1 MRTTLLAGVVLLLT
15 PAITGG
21 QAAPDR
27 LTLDLYWEYE
37 SVSDPQLSP
46 DGRRIIYTRQ
56 SFDRLNDRRQSA
68 LWIMNADG
76 SKNRFLSEGSQAR
89 WSPSGDRIAYAAPGK
104 PRGTQIF
111 VRWMDDEG
119 AVSQITDVEESPI
132 GLAWS
137 PDGTQIAFGMMVEE
151 KHTWPIKMPRAPEGA
166 KWVEAP
172 RIVER
177 MKFRQD
183 RVGFTDTGYAHVF
196 VVPASGGTA
205 RQLTNGDY
213 DDVNPFGGDGRTL
226 EWTRDGKS
234 ILFTAVRGEDAE
246 YRWRE
251 SDIYAVDVGSG
262 SLRQITTRR
271 GPDNVPVVSP
281 DGKSLAYTGFDWT
294 KDTWIDTKIYVANVD
309 GSNPR
314 LVSGDWDRSPSDLM
328 WAPDGSG
335 VYFNAQDQGT
345 ENLYFLPLTGPQS
358 GKVQPVT
365 RGVHMLSVSDIA
377 ADGTAVG
384 VRTSFHQPPDVVR
397 LDIRKPAEIA
407 QLTAVNEDILAGK
420 KLGNVEEVWFTAPD
434 GWKVQ
439 GWYITPPDF
448 DPARKYPMQLHIHG
462 GPHGMYNVGFNYAW
476 QEHAAN
482 GYVVL
487 YTNPRG
493 STGYGSKFGN
503 GIMRAYPGKD
513 FDDLMAGVDAVVQ
526 KGFVDTQNLFVT
538 GCSGGGVLTA
548 WVVGHTDRFAAA
560 SSNCTI
566 VDWISFMG
574 TMDMSWGNSG
584 VIRNFEKQPW
594 EDPEEYLR
602 RSPLMY
608 VGNVKTPTMLMT
620 GELDLRTPMAQAE
633 QFYRALKLR
642 KIPTALVRFNNEWHG
657 TSSTPSNFLRTQ
669 LLLRYWFEKHRRPS
683 STSTSASGR

>member
-1 MRTTLLAGVVLLLT
+1 MTTFAAAVLLLVPGVLIGQGT
-15 PAITGG
+15 P
-21 QAAPDR
+21 DL
-27 LTLDLYWEYE
+27 LTLEQYWDYE
-37 SVSDPQLSP
+37 SVADPQISP
-46 DGRRIIYTRQ
+46 DGRHIIYTRQ
-56 SFDRLNDRRQSA
+56 SFDKVNDRRQSA
-68 LWIMNADG
+68 LWIMSADG
-76 SKNRFLSEGSQAR
+76 TRDRFLAEGSNAR
-89 WSPSGDRIAYAAPGK
+89 WSPSGDRIAYTSQGK
-104 PRGTQIF
+104 PRGTQVF
-111 VRWMDDEG
+111 VRWMDAEG
-119 AVSQITDVEESPI
+119 AVSQITQVEKPPI

-137 PDGTQIAFGMMVEE
+137 PDGKQIAFAMLVEE
-151 KHTWPIKMPRAPEGA
+151 KNTWPITMPRPPEGA
-166 KWVEAP
+166 RWVEAP

-183 RVGFTDTGYAHVF
+183 RVGFTDTGYSHVF
-196 VVPASGGTA
+196 VVPAGGGTA
-205 RQLTNGDY
+205 RQLTHGEF
-213 DDVNPFGGDGRTL
+213 DDVNPFGGGRAL

-234 ILFTAVRGEDAE
+234 ILFSAVRGDDAE

-251 SDIYAVDVGSG
+251 SDIYAVDVASG
-262 SLRQITTRR
+262 TLRQLTTRR
-271 GPDNVPVVSP
+271 GPDDLPVVSP
-281 DGKSLAYTGFDWT
+281 DGRTIAYTGFDWT
-294 KDTWIDTKIYVANVD
+294 TDTWIDSKVYVANID

-314 LVSGDWDRSPSDLM
+314 LVSGDWDRSPSDLT
-328 WAPDGSG
+328 WAPDGAG
-335 VYFNAQDQGT
+335 LYFNAQDRGT
-345 ENLYFLPLTGPQS
+345 ENLYFVPLSGAQA

-365 RGVHMLSVSDIA
+365 TGVHMLSVSDIA
-377 ADGTAVG
+377 ADGTAVA
-384 VRTSFHQPPDVVR
+384 VRSSFHQPPDVVR
-397 LDIRKPAEIA
+397 FDVKKPAA
-407 QLTAVNEDILAGK
+407 LTQLTAVNDDILAGK
-420 KLGNVEEVWFTAPD
+420 TLGKVEEIWFTSPD

-448 DPARKYPMQLHIHG
+448 NPSRKYPMQLHIHG

-476 QEHAAN
+476 QEHAAK
-482 GYVVL
+482 GYVVV

-493 STGYGSKFGN
+493 STSYGSKFGN

-526 KGFVDTQNLFVT
+526 KGFIDTQNMFVT

-584 VIRNFEKQPW
+584 VIRNFDKQPW
-594 EDPEEYLR
+594 EDPDEYLR
-602 RSPLMY
+602 RSPLMF

-620 GELDLRTPMAQAE
+620 GELDLRTPIAQAE

-642 KIPTALVRFNNEWHG
+642 RVPTALVRFNNEWHG

-669 LLLRYWFEKHRRPS
+669 LLLRHWFEKHRRPS

>member
-1 MRTTLLAGVVLLLT
+1 MRTMSVAAAALLLVPT
-15 PAITGG
+15 VLTGQG
-21 QAAPDR
+21 TPDR

-37 SVSDPQLSP
+37 SVSDPQISP
-46 DGRRIIYTRQ
+46 DGRQIIYTRQ
-56 SFDRLNDRRQSA
+56 SFDKVNDRRQSS
-68 LWIMNADG
+68 LWIMSADG
-76 SKNRFLSEGSQAR
+76 TRDRFLVEGSNAR
-89 WSPSGDRIAYAAPGK
+89 WSPTGDRIAYTAQGK
-104 PRGTQIF
+104 PRGTQVF
-111 VRWMDDEG
+111 VRWMDAEG
-119 AVSQITDVEESPI
+119 AVSQITQVEKSPM
-132 GLAWS
+132 GVSWS
-137 PDGTQIAFGMMVEE
+137 PDGKQIAFAMLVEE
-151 KHTWPIKMPRAPEGA
+151 KNTWPIKMPRAPEGA
-166 KWVEAP
+166 KWIEAP

-183 RVGFTDTGYAHVF
+183 RVGFTDTGYSHVF

-205 RQLTNGDY
+205 RQLTHGDF
-213 DDVNPFGGDGRTL
+213 DDVNPFGTGRSL
-226 EWTRDGKS
+226 EWTRDGKN
-234 ILFTAVRGEDAE
+234 ILFSAVRGDDAE

-251 SDIYAVDVGSG
+251 SDIYAVDVASG
-262 SLRQITTRR
+262 SLRQLTTRR
-271 GPDNVPVVSP
+271 GPDDLPVVSP
-281 DGKSLAYTGFDWT
+281 DGKTIAYTGFDWT
-294 KDTWIDTKIYVANVD
+294 KDTWIDSKIYLASMD

-314 LVSGDWDRSPSDLM
+314 LVSGDWDRSPSDLT

-335 VYFNAQDQGT
+335 LYFNAQDQGT
-345 ENLYFLPLTGPQS
+345 ENLYFLSLTGTQAAT
-358 GKVQPVT
+358 VQPVT
-365 RGVHMLSVSDIA
+365 QGVHMLSVSDIA
-377 ADGTAVG
+377 ANGTAVG
-384 VRTSFHQPPDVVR
+384 VRSSFHQPPDVVR
-397 LDIRKPAEIA
+397 LDVKKPAAIT
-407 QLTAVNEDILAGK
+407 QLTAVNDDILAGK
-420 KLGNVEEVWFTAPD
+420 KLGKVEEIWFTSPD

-448 DPARKYPMQLHIHG
+448 DPSRKYPMQLHIHG
-462 GPHGMYNVGFNYAW
+462 GPHSMYNVGFNYAW

-526 KGFVDTQNLFVT
+526 KGFVDTRNMFVT

-602 RSPLMY
+602 RSPLMF
-608 VGNVKTPTMLMT
+608 VGNVKTPTLLMT
-620 GELDLRTPMAQAE
+620 GELDLRTPIAQAE

-642 KIPTALVRFNNEWHG
+642 RVPTALVRFNNEWHG

-669 LLLRYWFEKHRRPS
+669 LLLRHWFEKHRRPS
-683 STSTSASGR
+683 STSTSASGQ

>member
-1 MRTTLLAGVVLLLT
+1 MRTMSLAAAALLLLPT
-15 PAITGG
+15 VLTGQG
-21 QAAPDR
+21 SPDR
-27 LTLDLYWEYE
+27 LTLDLYWEFE
-37 SVSDPQLSP
+37 SVSDPQISP
-46 DGRRIIYTRQ
+46 DGRQIIYTRQ
-56 SFDRLNDRRQSA
+56 SFDKVNDRRQSA
-68 LWIMNADG
+68 LWIVSADG
-76 SKNRFLSEGSQAR
+76 TKDRFLGEGSNAR
-89 WSPSGDRIAYAAPGK
+89 WSPTGDRIAYTAPGK
-104 PRGTQIF
+104 PRGTQVF
-111 VRWMDDEG
+111 VRWMDAEG
-119 AVSQITDVEESPI
+119 AVSQITQVEKSPT
-132 GLAWS
+132 GVSWS
-137 PDGTQIAFGMMVEE
+137 PDGKQIAFAMLVEE
-151 KHTWPIKMPRAPEGA
+151 KNSWPIKMPRAPEGA

-183 RVGFTDTGYAHVF
+183 RVGFTDTGYSHVF

-205 RQLTNGDY
+205 RQLTNGDF
-213 DDVNPFGGDGRTL
+213 DDVNPFGTGRSL

-234 ILFTAVRGEDAE
+234 ILFSAVRGDDAE

-251 SDIYAVDVGSG
+251 SDIYAVDVASG
-262 SLRQITTRR
+262 TLRQLTTRR
-271 GPDNVPVVSP
+271 GPDDLPVVSP
-281 DGKSLAYTGFDWT
+281 DGKSIAYTGFDWT
-294 KDTWIDTKIYVANVD
+294 TDTWIDSKLYVANID

-314 LVSGDWDRSPSDLM
+314 LVSGDWDRSPGDVT

-335 VYFNAQDQGT
+335 LYFNAQDQGS
-345 ENLYFLPLTGPQS
+345 ENLHFLPLSGPQA
-358 GKVQPVT
+358 GTAQPVT
-365 RGVHMLSVSDIA
+365 QGVHMLSVSDIA
-377 ADGTAVG
+377 ASGTAVG
-384 VRTSFHQPPDVVR
+384 VRSSFHQPPDVVR
-397 LDIRKPAEIA
+397 FDVKKPTAIT

-420 KLGNVEEVWFTAPD
+420 KLGKVEEIWFTSPD

-448 DPARKYPMQLHIHG
+448 DPSRKYPMQLHIHG
-462 GPHGMYNVGFNYAW
+462 GPHSMYNVGFNYAW

-526 KGFVDTQNLFVT
+526 KGFVDTRNMFVT

-594 EDPEEYLR
+594 EDPDEYLR
-602 RSPLMY
+602 RSPLMF

-620 GELDLRTPMAQAE
+620 GELDLRTPIAQAE

-642 KIPTALVRFNNEWHG
+642 RVPTALVRFNNEWHG

-669 LLLRYWFEKHRRPS
+669 LLLRHWFEKHRRPS
-683 STSTSASGR
+683 STSTSASGQ

>member
-1 MRTTLLAGVVLLLT
+1 MRTLPFAAAVLLLVPT
-15 PAITGG
+15 VLTG
-21 QAAPDR
+21 QASPDR
-27 LTLDLYWEYE
+27 LTLDSYWEYE
-37 SVSDPQLSP
+37 TVSDPQISP
-46 DGRRIIYTRQ
+46 DGRHIIYTRQ
-56 SFDRLNDRRQSA
+56 SFDKVNDRRQST
-68 LWIMNADG
+68 LWIMSADG
-76 SKNRFLSEGSQAR
+76 TRDRFLVEGSNAR
-89 WSPSGDRIAYAAPGK
+89 WSPSGDRIVYTAPGK
-104 PRGTQIF
+104 PRGTQVF
-111 VRWMDDEG
+111 VRWMDAEG
-119 AVSQITDVEESPI
+119 AVSQITQVEKSPL
-132 GLAWS
+132 GASWS
-137 PDGTQIAFGMMVEE
+137 PDGKQIAFAMLVEE
-151 KHTWPIKMPRAPEGA
+151 KNSWPIKMPRAPEGA
-166 KWVEAP
+166 HWVEAP

-183 RVGFTDTGYAHVF
+183 RVGFTDTGYSHVF
-196 VVPASGGTA
+196 VVPAGGGTA
-205 RQLTNGDY
+205 RQLTDGNF
-213 DDVNPFGGDGRTL
+213 DDVNPFGTGRSL

-234 ILFTAVRGEDAE
+234 ILFSAVRGDDAE

-251 SDIYAVDVGSG
+251 SDIYAVDVASG
-262 SLRQITTRR
+262 ALRQLTTRR
-271 GPDNVPVVSP
+271 GPDDLPVVSP
-281 DGKSLAYTGFDWT
+281 DGKSIAYTGFDWT
-294 KDTWIDTKIYVANVD
+294 SDTWIDSKIYVANVD
-309 GSNPR
+309 GTNPR
-314 LVSGDWDRSPSDLM
+314 LVSGDWDRSPGDLT

-335 VYFNAQDQGT
+335 LYFNAQDQGT
-345 ENLYFLPLTGPQS
+345 ENLFFLSLASAQA

-365 RGVHMLSVSDIA
+365 QGVHMLSVSDIA
-377 ADGTAVG
+377 PNGTAVG
-384 VRTSFHQPPDVVR
+384 VRSSFHQPPDVVR
-397 LDIRKPAEIA
+397 FDVKKPAAIT
-407 QLTAVNEDILAGK
+407 QLTAVNDDILSGK
-420 KLGNVEEVWFTAPD
+420 KLGKVEEVWFTSPD

-439 GWYITPPDF
+439 GWYILPPDF
-448 DPARKYPMQLHIHG
+448 DPTRKYPMQLHIHG

-526 KGFVDTQNLFVT
+526 KGFVDTRNMFVT

-594 EDPEEYLR
+594 EDPDEYLR
-602 RSPLMY
+602 RSPLMF

-642 KIPTALVRFNNEWHG
+642 RVPTALVRFNNEWHG

-669 LLLRYWFEKHRRPS
+669 LLLRHWFEKHRRSS